1 MDPAKGNAMFDY
13 FNWLEE
19 SASGLRTLDSDSDGE
34 ISMVEF
40 LSYVVRQS
48 YCTVHSFSFIGCY
61 NCIDQ
66 PSRVQ
71 YNTCSTYMTLCMYV
85 HHEYIHI
92 HVVLYIKSREMM
104 TSICL

>member
-13 FNWLEE
+13 FHWLEE

-71 YNTCSTYMTLCMYV
+71 YSSIHDIVHVCTYIMSTCT
-85 HHEYIHI
+85 YIHI
-92 HVVLYIKSREMM
+92 
-104 TSICL
+104 